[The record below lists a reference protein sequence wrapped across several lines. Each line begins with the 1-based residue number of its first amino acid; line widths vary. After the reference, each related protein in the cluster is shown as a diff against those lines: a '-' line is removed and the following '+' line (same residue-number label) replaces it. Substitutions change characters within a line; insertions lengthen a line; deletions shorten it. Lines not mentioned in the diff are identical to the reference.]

1 MKARYA
7 GLLYCHTNPNNN
19 FATFP
24 NAVPLTCSGTR
35 MATNATL
42 HSTAEATRPS
52 RLLFVLSFFA
62 IYVVWGS
69 TYLAIRFAVETIPPL
84 VTVSLRH
91 TTAGLILFGWAW
103 SRGYRLKLR
112 HLIAGAIQGALFFLI
127 GHGTLHWAEQYVASG
142 LAALLVATE
151 PLWILTIAS
160 GMGNE
165 RINWKNGLGLL
176 AGLVGVWILTG
187 SDLSLRN
194 SFGIGIVLVLV
205 GAASWAIGVCIAP
218 RLKLPDEP
226 IARAAVTLMCG
237 AVMLLI
243 TATVTGEFH
252 TTHWTAISA
261 KSWAGLAYL
270 IVFGSVVAF
279 TAYTWLLQ
287 HISATMVAT
296 HTFVNPVVAVFV
308 GWLFA
313 AEPISTRLLS
323 ATVLILVAIFLIQ
336 RGDRHN
342 EMQAEGV
349 QGD

>member
-1 MKARYA
+1 
-7 GLLYCHTNPNNN
+7 
-19 FATFP
+19 
-24 NAVPLTCSGTR
+24 

-42 HSTAEATRPS
+42 RPTVEVAKSS

-91 TTAGLILFGWAW
+91 TTAGLILLGWAW
-103 SRGYRLKLR
+103 SRGYRFKLEQLK
-112 HLIAGAIQGALFFLI
+112 AGAIQGALFFLI

-151 PLWILTIAS
+151 PLWILAIGSAL
-160 GMGNE
+160 GDE
-165 RINWKNGLGLL
+165 RINWKNGLGLV
-176 AGLVGVWILTG
+176 AGLVGVWVLTG

-194 SFGIGIVLVLV
+194 SFGIGVILVLV

-218 RLKLPDEP
+218 RLKLPKEP
-226 IARAAVTLMCG
+226 IARAAVPLVCG

-243 TATVTGEFH
+243 TATITGEFH
-252 TTHWTAISA
+252 ATNWTAISA
-261 KSWAGLAYL
+261 KSWGGLAYL
-270 IVFGSVVAF
+270 IIFGSVVAF

-287 HISATMVAT
+287 HISATVVAT
-296 HTFVNPVVAVFV
+296 HTFVNPVVAVLV
-308 GWLFA
+308 GWLLA
-313 AEPISTRLLS
+313 AEPISMRLVS
-323 ATVLILVAIFLIQ
+323 ATALILVAIFLIQ

-342 EMQAEGV
+342 EMQAEAG